1 MANIKLTE
9 KQTAVYNYLKENGRV
24 TMDELCNALSTPEIT
39 FTPKNLNPVIT
50 TLGCKG
56 EKAKGLVDYEKID
69 VEGQDKPVKYVF
81 LTEAGMAYDPTA
93 TDAE

>member
-1 MANIKLTE
+1 MKLTE
-9 KQTAVYNYLKENGRV
+9 KQAAVVNYLQANGRV
-24 TMDELCNALSTPEIT
+24 TMDELCNALGSDA
-39 FTPKNLNPVIT
+39 KHLNPVIT

>member
-24 TMDELCNALSTPEIT
+24 TMDELCNALGSDA
-39 FTPKNLNPVIT
+39 KHLNPVIT

-93 TDAE
+93 IDAE